1 MIKPSNLIYILIFF
15 NILTFFFGF
24 IYSEEHGAS
33 ILDANLHTYPAID
46 GLKNN
51 FIENI
56 ITYGKYGENSYPLH
70 HIIYAYTNPFEVGS
84 IYYRLQSS
92 ILSLIVI
99 VFFYLIL
106 NLRFKIKIEEALFLS
121 SILLLSP
128 YFRTSA
134 YWGMTENTGL
144 IFLVISIFFFIKLL
158 KSDDKKFTQI
168 LVICLFSALALY
180 ARLQYVFLCI
190 FFFFYL
196 SYKLNLNRAVFVT
209 INYII
214 YSIPGLIL
222 IYIWGGLLDEQYSGE
237 FNYFISA
244 NSIPRTLLVIFSLI
258 GFYSLPFIIILN
270 DKILNVLR
278 KNIINFFISLL
289 ICSSVYF
296 FFDVNILALDE
307 TNSFPYGQGFVSH
320 ISYKF
325 TSIKESYLIF
335 CALGLLVTYKIFNF
349 TGRNKFLIIA
359 LLSVF
364 SLRVHFFSEYL
375 DPLLFILFFALI
387 EFNEKKMLMN
397 LKNIL
402 ILELF
407 FLGILLGAIL
417 I

>member
-1 MIKPSNLIYILIFF
+1 MIKPRNLIYLLIFL
-15 NILTFFFGF
+15 NILTFLFGF

-33 ILDANLHTYPAID
+33 ILDANLHTYPAIE

-51 FIENI
+51 FIQNI

-84 IYYRLQSS
+84 LFYRLQSCT
-92 ILSLIVI
+92 LSLIVI
-99 VFFYLIL
+99 IFFYLIL

-144 IFLVISIFFFIKLL
+144 IFLIISIFFFIKLQKTDDE
-158 KSDDKKFTQI
+158 KSYQ
-168 LVICLFSALALY
+168 LSLICLFSALALY

-190 FFFFYL
+190 FFYFYL
-196 SYKLNLNRAVFVT
+196 TYKLNLKRVVFVS

-222 IYIWGGLLDEQYSGE
+222 IFIWGGLLDEQYSGE
-237 FNYFISA
+237 FSYFISA

-270 DKILNVLR
+270 DKILEVLK
-278 KNIINFFISLL
+278 KNIINFFVSLL
-289 ICSSVYF
+289 ICTSIYF
-296 FFDVNILALDE
+296 FFNINILALDE

-320 ISYKF
+320 VSYKL
-325 TSIKESYLIF
+325 TNLKESYLIF
-335 CALGLLVTYKIFNF
+335 CSLGLLVTYKIFNYSI
-349 TGRNKFLIIA
+349 RNKFLVIA

-364 SLRVHFFSEYL
+364 SFRVHFFSEYL
-375 DPLLFILFFALI
+375 DPLLFILFFTLLN
-387 EFNEKKMLMN
+387 FNKKKMLFT

-402 ILELF
+402 LLEFF
-407 FLGILLGAIL
+407 FLGILFGAIL

>member
-387 EFNEKKMLMN
+387 EFDEKKMLMN

>member
-158 KSDDKKFTQI
+158 KSDDKKFIQI

-387 EFNEKKMLMN
+387 EFDEKKMLMN

>member
-1 MIKPSNLIYILIFF
+1 MIKSRNLIFLLIFF

-387 EFNEKKMLMN
+387 EFDEKKMLMN

>member
-33 ILDANLHTYPAID
+33 ISDANSHTYPAID

>member
-196 SYKLNLNRAVFVT
+196 SYKLNLNRLVFVT

-244 NSIPRTLLVIFSLI
+244 DTIPRTLLVIFSLI
-258 GFYSLPFIIILN
+258 GFYSLPFILILN
-270 DKILNVLR
+270 DRVLNVLR

>member
-214 YSIPGLIL
+214 CSIPGLIL

-387 EFNEKKMLMN
+387 EFDEKKMLMN

>member
-56 ITYGKYGENSYPLH
+56 RTYGKYGENSYPLH

-387 EFNEKKMLMN
+387 EFDEKKMLMN

>member
-1 MIKPSNLIYILIFF
+1 MIKPRNLIYILIFF
-15 NILTFFFGF
+15 NILTFFFVF

-33 ILDANLHTYPAID
+33 ISDANSHTYPAID

-387 EFNEKKMLMN
+387 EFDEKKMLMN

>member
-1 MIKPSNLIYILIFF
+1 MIKPSNLIYLLIFF

-51 FIENI
+51 FIQNI

-70 HIIYAYTNPFEVGS
+70 HIIYAYTNLFEIGS
-84 IYYRLQSS
+84 IFFRIQSC

-99 VFFYLIL
+99 IFFYLIL

-144 IFLVISIFFFIKLL
+144 IFLIISIFFFLKLL
-158 KSDDKKFTQI
+158 NSEDKKFNQ
-168 LVICLFSALALY
+168 LLLICLFSALALY

-196 SYKLNLNRAVFVT
+196 SYKLNLNRVVFVT

-237 FNYFISA
+237 FNYFINA

-258 GFYSLPFIIILN
+258 GFYSLPFILILN
-270 DKILNVLR
+270 DRMLNVLR

-320 ISYKF
+320 ILYKF

-349 TGRNKFLIIA
+349 TIRNKFLIIA
-359 LLSVF
+359 LLSIF

-375 DPLLFILFFALI
+375 DPLLFILFFTLLD
-387 EFNEKKMLMN
+387 FDKKKMLLT

-402 ILELF
+402 LLEFF
-407 FLGILLGAIL
+407 FLGILIGAIL